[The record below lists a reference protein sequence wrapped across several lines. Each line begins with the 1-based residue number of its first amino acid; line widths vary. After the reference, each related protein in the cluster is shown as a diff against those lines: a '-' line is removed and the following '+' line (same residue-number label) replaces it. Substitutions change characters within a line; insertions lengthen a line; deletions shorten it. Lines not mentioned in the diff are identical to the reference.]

1 MTMLGPGVW
10 QRLHYSM
17 MSSQRLLDSL
27 SLAFAIYNIHQ
38 WFRRLEKK
46 NRFDGLE
53 AVLSTAPVPKKV
65 TLQRL
70 PRTSRAPRILRRLL
84 ALHLDLATLQA
95 SMWS

>member
-38 WFRRLEKK
+38 WFRRLKK
-46 NRFDGLE
+46 KKFDGLE
-53 AVLSTAPVPKKV
+53 AVLSTALVPKKV

-70 PRTSRAPRILRRLL
+70 PRTSHAPCILRRLL